1 MGNTRVA
8 AVAGAMAA
16 ALLAAGCGPGG
27 AGTGSAPAPVSGTP
41 AASGPAAPAST
52 TGPFGRRAVYDEIM
66 AVVTAA
72 ELRGSGTPGIGG
84 PTPGR
89 TAPAPTPTTEKE
101 RVAERAMA
109 CSAVWATYAR
119 PADGTGDRFDEAI
132 TDLRW
137 RGWSAGEPREEK
149 IGDKGDTMRSVALRK
164 RGWTLNATHQVMRE
178 MVTGD
183 NLLFIATEDAC
194 MKRFTAR
201 ELELLEEGPGREGEQ
216 P

>member
-1 MGNTRVA
+1 
-8 AVAGAMAA
+8 
-16 ALLAAGCGPGG
+16 
-27 AGTGSAPAPVSGTP
+27 
-41 AASGPAAPAST
+41 
-52 TGPFGRRAVYDEIM
+52 VYDEIM

-72 ELRGSGTPGIGG
+72 KLPGSHTPGIGG

-89 TAPAPTPTTEKE
+89 TAPAPSTEKG

-119 PADGTGDRFDEAI
+119 PADRTGDRFDEAI

-149 IGDKGDTMRSVALRK
+149 IGDKGDTMRSVALTK

-201 ELELLEEGPGREGEQ
+201 ELELLEEGPDRGGEQ